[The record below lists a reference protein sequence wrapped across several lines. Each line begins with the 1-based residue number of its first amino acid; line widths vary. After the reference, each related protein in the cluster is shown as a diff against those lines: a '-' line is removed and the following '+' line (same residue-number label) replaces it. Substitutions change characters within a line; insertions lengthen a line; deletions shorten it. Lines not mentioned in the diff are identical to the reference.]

1 MKKYPKVLIIGEPF
15 DKVSG
20 YGITISNLFHGWPK
34 DKIAVAS
41 KSNLRENAD
50 FSVCELYYQLGYNN
64 KLHPFPFNI
73 LLNKVECGQVSIS
86 GKRTGMGKEPPRRA
100 KKRFRKMYVIINALL
115 SFFGIHPFFY
125 KLKLTKDFKDWLN
138 NYGPDIIYSHLMT
151 LEMIRFVD
159 KVQKYT
165 QKPLAIHIADEWT
178 KFIYNSS
185 LFYPYWQKVIDKEL
199 RSLFDRSTVLM
210 SICRAMSDEYK
221 GRYKKDF
228 LPFHN
233 PIIIDNWLPYSKKS
247 WEIKDTFKILYA
259 GRLGLGNRKTIL
271 DIAAIIE
278 KLNKD
283 NYNIIFDIFTRDIDS
298 TNLEL
303 FKGFKNTC
311 LKYNQAHY
319 EMPRVLPK
327 YDLLILPLD
336 FDKKELQYSRLSMP
350 TKMSEYMI
358 SGTPVLVYADKNSAL
373 AKFALQEQCAYTVT
387 ENNHYILH
395 DAIVELYGNQY
406 LRGKLG
412 ARAKEV
418 AINNNDA
425 EVVREDFRR
434 AMVSG
439 HTLYAKNNKY
449 KSGRT
454 IRLVS

>member
-1 MKKYPKVLIIGEPF
+1 VKKYPKVLIIGEPF

-50 FSVCELYYQLGYNN
+50 SSVCDSYYQLGYNN

-73 LLNKVECGQVSIS
+73 LLNKVECGPVKIS
-86 GKRTGMGKEPPRRA
+86 GNKNDMEPASPRGA
-100 KKRFRKMYVIINALL
+100 KKKFRKMYVIINALL

-125 KLKLTKDFKDWLN
+125 KLKLNQDFKDWLN
-138 NYGPDIIYSHLMT
+138 NYNPDIIYSHLMT

-199 RSLFDRSTVLM
+199 RSLFGRSTVLM
-210 SICRAMSDEYK
+210 SICQAMSDEYK
-221 GRYKKDF
+221 TRYKKDF

-233 PIIIDNWLPYSKKS
+233 PIIIDNWLPYSKNS

-278 KLNKD
+278 KLNKN
-283 NYNIIFDIFTRDIDS
+283 NYNIKFNIFTRDIDS
-298 TNLEL
+298 TNLGL
-303 FKGFKNTC
+303 FGEFKNTC
-311 LKYNQAHY
+311 LEYNKPHY
-319 EMPRVLPK
+319 EMSRVLPK

-358 SGTPVLVYADKNSAL
+358 SGIPVLVYADKSSAL

-387 ENNHYILH
+387 ENNHYMLH
-395 DAIVELYGNQY
+395 DAIVELYENQN
-406 LRGKLG
+406 LRERLG
-412 ARAKEV
+412 SRAKEI

-425 EVVREDFRR
+425 KVVREDFRK
-434 AMVSG
+434 ALESG
-439 HTLYAKNNKY
+439 HTAYAKNNKY
-449 KSGRT
+449 KSGRV